1 MTSYVSVIL
10 NQVILMLILVVAGF
24 ISFKT
29 HIITGE
35 GNKHLSN
42 LLILLVNPVVIFVSY
57 QRDFSPELLAG
68 LGQAFLLSLLGFGI
82 AMAVAYLCLRR
93 SGKYDVAV
101 ERFSVIY
108 SNCGFMGIPL
118 VMAMLGTEGVF
129 YLTAVMTAFNLI
141 VWTHGL
147 FLFTGTG
154 QFSIKGLL
162 RALCSP
168 AILSVPVGL
177 LCFLLQWRVPQVLYD
192 ALEYV
197 SNMNTPL
204 AMLIAGAT
212 VAQTNLLKA
221 FARGRIYYVSFL
233 KLLLVPA
240 LIVLALS
247 LFPLPQ
253 IVLLTVAVAMA
264 SPTATMGTIFAIRY
278 DRNAVYASEL
288 FAVTTILSAV
298 SLPLVV
304 FLAERLLWRRNAMRL
319 EQEKTITA
327 LLTNDPALQPL
338 EGELL
343 RAHALLREAFSGGG
357 KLLVC
362 GNGGSAA
369 DSAHV
374 VGELMKGFRKRRPL
388 PAKEAE
394 AVQAVPQMPQ
404 GFAARLQQALPA
416 IDLTAQAALLTA
428 FANDVD
434 PDMVFAQ
441 QVYGYGRAGDALLAL
456 TTSGNSKNVVNAVHA
471 ARARGMRTLGIT
483 GEGESAL
490 SALCDVCLRLP
501 ARETAR
507 VQEYTLPVY
516 HALCALIEDE
526 FFAE

>member
-168 AILSVPVGL
+168 AILAVPVGL

-204 AMLIAGAT
+204 AMLIIGSY
-212 VAQTNLLKA
+212 VAKVDLHSFVSD
-221 FARGRIYYVSFL
+221 FAVYKMAALR
-233 KLLLVPA
+233 LLVAPA
-240 LIVLALS
+240 LFVGCLLFIRPSQELFVTSVIQAACPVAANTVLFSVQYKRDSALAS
-247 LFPLPQ
+247 K
-253 IVLLTVAVAMA
+253 TVAVSTVLSIISIPLM
-264 SPTATMGTIFAIRY
+264 
-278 DRNAVYASEL
+278 
-288 FAVTTILSAV
+288 TILA
-298 SLPLVV
+298 
-304 FLAERLLWRRNAMRL
+304 
-319 EQEKTITA
+319 
-327 LLTNDPALQPL
+327 
-338 EGELL
+338 
-343 RAHALLREAFSGGG
+343 
-357 KLLVC
+357 
-362 GNGGSAA
+362 
-369 DSAHV
+369 
-374 VGELMKGFRKRRPL
+374 
-388 PAKEAE
+388 
-394 AVQAVPQMPQ
+394 Q
-404 GFAARLQQALPA
+404 G
-416 IDLTAQAALLTA
+416 
-428 FANDVD
+428 
-434 PDMVFAQ
+434 
-441 QVYGYGRAGDALLAL
+441 
-456 TTSGNSKNVVNAVHA
+456 
-471 ARARGMRTLGIT
+471 
-483 GEGESAL
+483 
-490 SALCDVCLRLP
+490 LCNIL
-501 ARETAR
+501 
-507 VQEYTLPVY
+507 Y
-516 HALCALIEDE
+516 
-526 FFAE
+526 

>member
-1 MTSYVSVIL
+1 
-10 NQVILMLILVVAGF
+10 
-24 ISFKT
+24 
-29 HIITGE
+29 
-35 GNKHLSN
+35 
-42 LLILLVNPVVIFVSY
+42 
-57 QRDFSPELLAG
+57 
-68 LGQAFLLSLLGFGI
+68 
-82 AMAVAYLCLRR
+82 
-93 SGKYDVAV
+93 
-101 ERFSVIY
+101 
-108 SNCGFMGIPL
+108 
-118 VMAMLGTEGVF
+118 
-129 YLTAVMTAFNLI
+129 
-141 VWTHGL
+141 
-147 FLFTGTG
+147 
-154 QFSIKGLL
+154 
-162 RALCSP
+162 
-168 AILSVPVGL
+168 
-177 LCFLLQWRVPQVLYD
+177 
-192 ALEYV
+192 
-197 SNMNTPL
+197 
-204 AMLIAGAT
+204 
-212 VAQTNLLKA
+212 
-221 FARGRIYYVSFL
+221 
-233 KLLLVPA
+233 
-240 LIVLALS
+240 
-247 LFPLPQ
+247 
-253 IVLLTVAVAMA
+253 
-264 SPTATMGTIFAIRY
+264 
-278 DRNAVYASEL
+278 
-288 FAVTTILSAV
+288 
-298 SLPLVV
+298 
-304 FLAERLLWRRNAMRL
+304 MRL

-490 SALCDVCLRLP
+490 STLCDVCLRLP